1 MKPEWKEVLIDSGA
15 EFAPDR
21 DYEVASFGNVIRE
34 RRATMGGTV
43 ICDLSHV
50 GLLQA
55 YGEETAGFLQGQLTN
70 DINEI
75 SASRAQLTAFCNP
88 KGRALATFLAF
99 QRDNTTYLTIAC
111 DLLEATLKRLHMFI
125 MRSKVT
131 IEDGNDALVRFGI
144 SGGTAEEELNK
155 ALGGYPADINDVQRL
170 RGVTVIR
177 VPGAPHP
184 RFELYGELNEME
196 ALWTALNVRC
206 APVGADNWRLLD
218 ILAGL
223 PTVSMGTREA
233 YVPQMMNY
241 DLINGISFKKG
252 CYTGQEVIARMHYL
266 GAPKRRMYRIHFDTD
281 EIPAPGVKLFTTV
294 ETDNEQSIGSVVMAA
309 AHPDGGVETLAV
321 IQIKYANGEK
331 PVLLGS
337 SDGPAGKIHLPPYGI
352 PAPAE
357 KS

>member
-1 MKPEWKEVLIDSGA
+1 MKPEWKETLIDSGA

-21 DYEVASFGNVIRE
+21 DYEVTSFGNTVRE

-43 ICDLSHV
+43 ICDLSHL

-55 YGEETAGFLQGQLTN
+55 YGEETADFLQGQLTN

-75 SASRAQLTAFCNP
+75 SDSHSQLTAFCNP
-88 KGRALATFLAF
+88 KGRALATFRAF
-99 QRDNTTYLTIAC
+99 QRDNTTYLTVAC
-111 DLLEATLKRLHMFI
+111 DLLETTLKRLHMFI

-144 SGGTAEEELNK
+144 SGSTAEEELNK
-155 ALGGYPADINDVQRL
+155 ALGGHPAEVNDVQRL
-170 RGVTVIR
+170 RGVTAIR

-196 ALWTALNVRC
+196 ALWTTLNVHC
-206 APVGADNWRLLD
+206 APVGADSWRLLD

-233 YVPQMMNY
+233 YVPQMINY
-241 DLINGISFKKG
+241 DLIGGISFKKG

-281 EIPAPGVKLFTTV
+281 EIPAPGLKLFTSGD
-294 ETDNEQSIGSVVMAA
+294 DNEQSIGSIVMAA

-321 IQIKYANGEK
+321 ILIKYASGDK

-337 SDGPAGKIHLPPYGI
+337 TDGLAGKINLPPYDI
-352 PAPAE
+352 PAPAD
-357 KS
+357 KP